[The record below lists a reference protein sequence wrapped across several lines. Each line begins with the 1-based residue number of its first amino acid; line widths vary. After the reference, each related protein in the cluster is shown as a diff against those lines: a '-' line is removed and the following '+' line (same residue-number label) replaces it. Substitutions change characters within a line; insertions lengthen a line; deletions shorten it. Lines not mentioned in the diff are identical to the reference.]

1 VAPKIVFALA
11 EGQNQFFVEVA
22 ETLQYELSRIGQRCE
37 IVTGALP
44 VPEAGVVNVLLPPHE
59 YVTLSGFRPPRE
71 LLARSIL
78 ISAEQPQSPF
88 FGSNVDLA
96 REAGAVFDINPR
108 AVRAY
113 REEKIDARLLALGYS
128 SLWDAGDGTESP
140 ARDIDVLFMGR
151 LTHRRAVAL
160 SSYAGVLE
168 RFHCHFL
175 LSDNAR
181 PNTST
186 GTAFA
191 AGEDKRRL
199 LSRAKVLLN
208 IHGEDE
214 PYFEWLRVAEAV
226 SAGCAVVSEHST
238 DMAPMVWGRDLLT
251 GRLDSLGLLCVRLLD
266 DEERRLSIA
275 ASAIRLLRDERNLAD
290 AARGLAEAAAA
301 LDAVPVTRLG
311 VLRARQ
317 ERARPRRSGLLGTE
331 PLQPLERP
339 LSYAEGLALKAL
351 KVQQLA
357 LMDLRRRFAGLTWSA
372 AHDGRSAPMEA
383 TRVLDS
389 PGWEAG
395 EAERVSVI
403 VPLYNHRRHVPD
415 ALDSLLRSTFS
426 EWEVVVVDDASS
438 DGGGE
443 AVAAWIEGHPDRAA
457 RLIRHE
463 VNRGLGAARNSGIA
477 ASRGAFLLML
487 DSDNEIRRRG
497 LQRLVDALALDSGA
511 SFAYGIMERFSPNGP
526 DGLMNTSGWEPG
538 RLRIG
543 NYIDAFSLIR
553 REPLASLGGYS
564 LDTRLYGWE
573 DYDLWVR
580 MAEAGRYGVFVPEI
594 LARYRVAHGSMIS
607 ETNISTADA
616 YAALADHAPKLMAG
630 LRIPHSL

>member
-11 EGQNQFFVEVA
+11 EGQNQFFLEVA
-22 ETLQYELSRIGQRCE
+22 ETLQFELTRIGQRCE
-37 IVTGALP
+37 VVTGTPP
-44 VPEAGVVNVLLPPHE
+44 VPEAGVVHVFLPPHE

-88 FGSNVDLA
+88 FGGNVDLA
-96 REAGAVFDINPR
+96 RDAGAVFDINPR

-113 REEKIDARLLALGYS
+113 REEEIDARLLALGYS
-128 SLWDAGDGTESP
+128 SLWDAGDALAESP

-168 RFHCHFL
+168 RFRCHFL

-181 PNTST
+181 PNTGT
-186 GTAFA
+186 GAAFA

-251 GRLDSLGLLCVRLLD
+251 GRLDSLGLLCARLLD
-266 DEERRLSIA
+266 DEERRHSMA
-275 ASAIRLLRDERNLAD
+275 ANALRVLRDERNLAD
-290 AARGLAEAAAA
+290 AARRLGAAAA
-301 LDAVPVTRLG
+301 ELDAVPVTRLG
-311 VLRARQ
+311 VLRSRQ
-317 ERARPRRSGLLGTE
+317 ERARPGRRSLLHAG

-339 LSYAEGLALKAL
+339 LSYAEGLALRAMKN
-351 KVQQLA
+351 QQLA
-357 LMDLRRRFAGLTWSA
+357 LMDLKRRFAGLTWSA
-372 AHDGRSAPMEA
+372 AHEGTSPPAEA
-383 TRVLDS
+383 VTVLDS

-403 VPLYNHRRHVPD
+403 VPLYNHRRHVTD

-438 DGGGE
+438 DGGGD
-443 AVAAWIEGHPDRAA
+443 AVSAWIEAHPERPA
-457 RLIRHE
+457 RLVRHE

-477 ASRGAFLLML
+477 ASRGALLLML

-497 LQRLVDALALDSGA
+497 LRRLVDALARDGGA
-511 SFAYGIMERFSPNGP
+511 SFAYGVMERFSPNGP
-526 DGLMNTSGWEPG
+526 DGLMNTSGWDPE

-553 REPLASLGGYS
+553 RDALAALGGYS
-564 LDTRLYGWE
+564 LDARLYGWE

-580 MAEAGRYGVFVPEI
+580 MAEAERRGTFVPEI
-594 LARYRVAHGSMIS
+594 VGRYRVGFSSMIA
-607 ETNISTADA
+607 ETNTSTSDA
-616 YAALADHAPKLMAG
+616 YAAVADHAPRLMRG
-630 LRIPHSL
+630 LRIPA